1 MTHVLIVSGGSHLH
15 DLLRDADPDIRTSV
29 ICRAS
34 ALPLV
39 SGVGENRA
47 VIVLAD
53 DTPLAGWLAAARL
66 LHQERPVDR
75 VAAFSEIDQERA
87 AAIAERLRVPCHRL
101 RTVRLAQDKARM
113 RRHLRAAGIEDV
125 PHLQSADLA
134 ELTAFQEAVGGKV
147 VLKPTSGRA
156 SVGVA
161 VASTP
166 GELPAAL
173 AATGARVPRLDPS
186 PPLAEAFVSGPEYS
200 VEAVTADGT
209 HHVLAVTEKFKDE
222 ATKVET
228 GHVMPARV
236 SPDTERRIVAHVRT
250 VLDSLGVTLGPT
262 HTEVIVGPDGPV
274 TVETHLRIGG
284 DEILHLV
291 RDVAGV
297 DIYELWARQFAGRS
311 VAGDPGLAARRET
324 PVYDGAAAIAYLAPD
339 LRGRLVRIDGW
350 DEVRALDGVRDAR
363 QLLPDGTELTGLHS
377 SYARLAHV
385 RVHAENPDAAVALA
399 EKAVSLLQPVT
410 EDPRRS

>member
-1 MTHVLIVSGGSHLH
+1 MPNILIVSGGSNLH
-15 DLLRDADPDIRTSV
+15 VMLRDLDPDIRTSV

-39 SGVGENRA
+39 GGLPDNRA
-47 VIVLAD
+47 VIVLGD
-53 DTPLAGWLAAARL
+53 DTPTEGWLAAARR
-66 LHQERPVDR
+66 LHQEWPVDR
-75 VAAFSEIDQERA
+75 VAAFSEIDQDRA

-101 RTVRLAQDKARM
+101 RTVRLTQDKLRM
-113 RRHLRAAGIEDV
+113 RRRLRAAGVEDV

-134 ELTAFQEAVGGKV
+134 ELTAFQEGVGGPV

-161 VASTP
+161 VAATP
-166 GELPAAL
+166 ADLPAAL

-186 PPLAEAFVSGPEYS
+186 PPLAEAFVAGPEYS
-200 VEAVTADGT
+200 VEAVTADGV

-228 GHVMPARV
+228 GHVMPARLDA
-236 SPDTERRIVAHVRT
+236 DTERRIVAHVRT
-250 VLDSLGVTLGPT
+250 VLDVLGVESGPT
-262 HTEVIVGPDGPV
+262 HTEVIVGPEGPV

-291 RDVAGV
+291 RDISGV
-297 DIYELWARQFAGRS
+297 DIYELWARQAAGLS
-311 VAGDPGLAARRET
+311 VAADPGLAVRRTE

-339 LRGRLVRIDGW
+339 LRGRLVRIDGL
-350 DEVRALDGVRDAR
+350 EEAAALEGVRDVR
-363 QLLPDGTELTGLHS
+363 QLQPDGTELTGLHS

-385 RVHAENPDAAVALA
+385 RVTAPDADAAVALA
-399 EKAVSLLQPVT
+399 EKAVGLLRPVT
-410 EDPRRS
+410 E